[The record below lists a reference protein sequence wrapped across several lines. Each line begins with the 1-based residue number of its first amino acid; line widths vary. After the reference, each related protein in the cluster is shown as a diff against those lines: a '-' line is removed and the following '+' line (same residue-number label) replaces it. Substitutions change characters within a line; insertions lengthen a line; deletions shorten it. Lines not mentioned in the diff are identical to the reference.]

1 MGNARKNTF
10 PDRKDST
17 VQDVTGSPKSAGKIL
32 KELGSVFFRTLA
44 TMFFVMVITG
54 CIVACVMTVY
64 IVGFLDDESDLDL
77 NSLEMNYTSILYVQ
91 DKSTGEYMELNRLH
105 GEENRIWVDYE
116 NIPDHLIDAAI
127 AGEDRRF
134 KEHQGVDWK
143 RTLYATVT
151 HFLKGGTQG
160 GSTITQQLIKNIT
173 GEKDFSVERKIKEI
187 FRALSLEKSNSKDQI
202 MEAYLNSIHLGWN
215 TDGVQAAAN
224 LYFGK
229 DVSQLSIAESAALIA
244 ITRTRPSG
252 NCLITRKTT
261 GNAGSGFWVRC
272 WSRDISHR
280 QSTTRPWPNRSR

>member
-17 VQDVTGSPKSAGKIL
+17 VRDVTGSPKSAGKIL

-116 NIPDHLIDAAI
+116 NIPDHLINAAI

-151 HFLKGGTQG
+151 HFLKGGTPG
-160 GSTITQQLIKNIT
+160 RLY
-173 GEKDFSVERKIKEI
+173 D
-187 FRALSLEKSNSKDQI
+187 
-202 MEAYLNSIHLGWN
+202 YP
-215 TDGVQAAAN
+215 AA
-224 LYFGK
+224 
-229 DVSQLSIAESAALIA
+229 D
-244 ITRTRPSG
+244 
-252 NCLITRKTT
+252 
-261 GNAGSGFWVRC
+261 
-272 WSRDISHR
+272 
-280 QSTTRPWPNRSR
+280 

>member
-116 NIPDHLIDAAI
+116 NIPDHLINAAI

-151 HFLKGGTQG
+151 HFLK
-160 GSTITQQLIKNIT
+160 
-173 GEKDFSVERKIKEI
+173 
-187 FRALSLEKSNSKDQI
+187 
-202 MEAYLNSIHLGWN
+202 
-215 TDGVQAAAN
+215 AA
-224 LYFGK
+224 
-229 DVSQLSIAESAALIA
+229 D
-244 ITRTRPSG
+244 
-252 NCLITRKTT
+252 
-261 GNAGSGFWVRC
+261 
-272 WSRDISHR
+272 
-280 QSTTRPWPNRSR
+280 